1 MFVELTHKGENY
13 MRDRIDNGDF
23 ADIGFD
29 IDILM
34 YLFQDHLGEQVDDD
48 KIGMD
53 LKILR
58 EDLDKSLYRLENK
71 KYIRKNNNKRDH
83 NLIYNVK
90 VINKK

>member
-29 IDILM
+29 IDILI
-34 YLFQDHLGEQVDDD
+34 YLFQDHLDERVDDE

-83 NLIYNVK
+83 NLIYNVR